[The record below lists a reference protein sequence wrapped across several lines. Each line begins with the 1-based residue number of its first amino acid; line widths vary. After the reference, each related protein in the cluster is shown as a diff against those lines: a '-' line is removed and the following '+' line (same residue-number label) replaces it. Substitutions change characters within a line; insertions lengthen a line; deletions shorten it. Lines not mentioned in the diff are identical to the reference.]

1 MYLDLIARQLSLATY
16 IVQILLLAS
25 SSNSL
30 LYVVELTVGYES
42 NLYKNVRRKQEK
54 YKDLIK
60 QLRNDFKDDK
70 FVNISMS
77 SLGVFANES
86 VTFMKMLD
94 NVGFSETHKMY
105 CVRKM
110 TSIAIRTSY
119 YIFCCR
125 DKDWENPVLF
135 TL

>member
-1 MYLDLIARQLSLATY
+1 MNFYEFRSL
-16 IVQILLLAS
+16 
-25 SSNSL
+25 
-30 LYVVELTVGYES
+30 
-42 NLYKNVRRKQEK
+42 R
-54 YKDLIK
+54 
-60 QLRNDFKDDK
+60 
-70 FVNISMS
+70 
-77 SLGVFANES
+77 VFANES

-110 TSIAIRTSY
+110 TSFAIRTSY